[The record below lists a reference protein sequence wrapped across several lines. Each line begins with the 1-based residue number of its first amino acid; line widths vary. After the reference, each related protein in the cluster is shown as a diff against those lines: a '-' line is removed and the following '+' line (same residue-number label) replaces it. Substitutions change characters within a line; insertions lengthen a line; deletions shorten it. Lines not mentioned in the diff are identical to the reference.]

1 MEKNK
6 LNSRSRILRV
16 VWYQDQ
22 DGLWDG
28 LILRGISSRVNIA
41 ISDEI
46 ARLKSEGFD
55 GHVTDGFNKIDSWT
69 CETVQP

>member
-6 LNSRSRILRV
+6 CSTRSIQRV
-16 VWYQDQ
+16 VWYKDEN
-22 DGLWDG
+22 GIWNG
-28 LILRGISSRVNIA
+28 LILRGPSTRVNRA

-46 ARLKSEGFD
+46 TRLKAEGFD

-69 CETVQP
+69 CETVQA